1 MAFSERK
8 QNLDFGIVR
17 KWAFRLNRN
26 TEYVLHESHCIFIH
40 KCGLEAGN
48 VGAVLYLSQDFIDF
62 VT

>member
-17 KWAFRLNRN
+17 IAQMSISPQQ
-26 TEYVLHESHCIFIH
+26 EYVLHESHCIFIH

-48 VGAVLYLSQDFIDF
+48 GGRAVYPSQDFIDF